1 MPGPSPVPAVAA
13 GSWAAARWRFIKR
26 TIVPPVPIGR
36 YTSRASGV
44 PLTGGQAQGAMSDA
58 GALTLS
64 VGPQGL
70 GAIWYPAQV
79 TLSTGAGPLD
89 SATALVYAGI
99 GGVPVQLVATVYT
112 GNGTV
117 ALAVPPM
124 QPGELIIVAWTG
136 GSPGE
141 TAALNVVGT
150 MDALTTG
157 GAS

>member
-1 MPGPSPVPAVAA
+1 MPGPRPVPALAG
-13 GSWAAARWRFIKR
+13 GSWAAAGYRFYKR
-26 TIVPPVPIGR
+26 TIVPPVPISR
-36 YTSRASGV
+36 YTSKAQGV
-44 PLTGGQAQGAMSDA
+44 PLTGGQAQGAMSGA

-70 GAIWYPAQV
+70 GNIWYPAQI
-79 TLSTGAGPLD
+79 TLSTAVGALD
-89 SATALVYAGI
+89 TATALVYAGI
-99 GGVPVQLVATVYT
+99 GGVPVQLVGTVYT

-136 GSPGE
+136 GAPGE

-157 GAS
+157 ARQ